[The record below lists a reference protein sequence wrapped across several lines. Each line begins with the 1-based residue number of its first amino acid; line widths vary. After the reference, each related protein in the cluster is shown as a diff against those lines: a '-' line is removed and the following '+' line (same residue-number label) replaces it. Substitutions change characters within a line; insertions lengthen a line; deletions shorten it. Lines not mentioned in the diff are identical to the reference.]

1 VAGSGKYRK
10 RSIVVE
16 LIDRYLQSVKMA
28 LPKAQQNDV
37 IGELTDEILSQVEE
51 KEAALGRPLSEDEQ
65 VALLKQL
72 GHPLLL
78 AGRYR
83 KQRYLIDPSIF
94 AIYWMVL
101 RLALVAVFLAMAV
114 AAVAVAATGRGLA
127 SALGILLRYPFAAL
141 SVFAWV
147 TLVFVALDV
156 VQAKFGFF
164 SKWDPRTLPKLT
176 KREPKH
182 SMTESIAA
190 LVLGAIFGVW
200 WLVGLKHQFLIF
212 GPGVFVLHFGP
223 VWQTLYPLFVVLVI
237 ADMAHHTV
245 NIVRPAWEKG
255 RVAIRMI
262 FRALQLLALYFLINA
277 KDLLVPGEA
286 AAPNLQPV
294 MNGLNTA
301 LHIGLIVA
309 AIVTVA
315 QIAWDVY
322 DLLGRRVGNGKRA
335 AVGL

>member
-1 VAGSGKYRK
+1 MQ
-10 RSIVVE
+10 
-16 LIDRYLQSVKMA
+16 LIERYLQAVKLA

-37 IGELTDEILSQVEE
+37 IRELTDEILSQVEE
-51 KEAALGRPLSEDEQ
+51 KEAALGRPLTEDEQ

-78 AGRYR
+78 ASRYR

-101 RLALVAVFLAMAV
+101 RLVLVVVFLAMAV
-114 AAVAVAATGRGLA
+114 AAVAVAATGQGLA
-127 SALGILLRYPFAAL
+127 NALGILWRYPFAAL

-156 VQAKFGFF
+156 VQAKCGFF

-176 KREPKH
+176 KRQPKT

-190 LVLGAIFGVW
+190 LVFGAIAGVW

-212 GPGVFVLHFGP
+212 GPGVFAVHFGP

-237 ADMAHHTV
+237 ADMARHTFDV
-245 NIVRPAWEKG
+245 ARPGWLKG
-255 RVAIRMI
+255 RVAIRMA
-262 FRALQLLALYFLINA
+262 FRALTLLALYFLINA
-277 KDLLVPGEA
+277 KDLLVLGDA
-286 AAPNLQPV
+286 ANPNLQPV
-294 MNGLNTA
+294 INGLNTA
-301 LHIGLIVA
+301 IHIGLIVA
-309 AIVTVA
+309 VIVAVA
-315 QIAWDVY
+315 QMAWDVY
-322 DLLGRRVGNGKRA
+322 DFLGRRTGNGERA
-335 AVGL
+335 VVSL

>member
-1 VAGSGKYRK
+1 M
-10 RSIVVE
+10 E

-37 IGELTDEILSQVEE
+37 IRELTDEILSQVED
-51 KEAALGRPLSEDEQ
+51 KEAALGRPLTEDEQ

-101 RLALVAVFLAMAV
+101 RLVLVVVFLAMAV
-114 AAVAVAATGRGLA
+114 AAIAVAATGQGLGQ
-127 SALGILLRYPFAAL
+127 ALGILLRYPFAAL

-182 SMTESIAA
+182 NMTESIAA
-190 LVLGAIFGVW
+190 LVFGAIAGVW

-212 GPGVFVLHFGP
+212 GPGVSVVHFGP
-223 VWQTLYPLFVVLVI
+223 VWQTLYPLFVVLVL
-237 ADMAHHTV
+237 ADMVHHTV

-255 RVAIRMI
+255 RVAIRMF
-262 FRALQLLALYFLINA
+262 FRALQLLTLYFLINA

-286 AAPNLQPV
+286 APPNLQPV
-294 MNGLNTA
+294 MTGLNTA
-301 LHIGLIVA
+301 IHIGVIVA

-315 QIAWDVY
+315 LMAWDAY
-322 DLLGRRVGNGKRA
+322 DLLGRRTGNGQRA
-335 AVGL
+335 TVSF